1 MRDSGAASSVGPAAH
16 ADSRVVAGSTPGEW
30 IATPPHLGSYLPG
43 DVTMLLTEL
52 SGEGLELPT
61 DVREGLM
68 QGGGHYAETL
78 PIEYEPTAEYEALF
92 ERLLA
97 QSALR
102 IAQLT
107 SVLAQRILAEA
118 TNEPVLVSLAR
129 AGTPVGVL
137 LRRALLLAGVDAP
150 HYTVSIVRE
159 RGLDPRALEYLSERY
174 APERIVFVD
183 GWTGKGAIQWELQE
197 ALDQHFAASGVRIP
211 SRLAVL
217 TDPAHV
223 AELAASRE
231 DELIPSACLNST
243 VSGLLSR
250 TIIRPD
256 LLPPGSFHGVRVYRE
271 FAPRDRSRHYVD
283 VVAEHLANLPYWPQ
297 AQLRNEAAEL
307 APADGR
313 GLREVQAVQAEF
325 GIENVHRVKPG
336 IGETTRVLLRRL
348 PEAIVVDPAKADRLD
363 HILMLARDRG
373 VPVVERPSQVY
384 ACFGLIEDKAQ

>member
-1 MRDSGAASSVGPAAH
+1 LPLEPTIDGAPLMQ
-16 ADSRVVAGSTPGEW
+16 PGDPSW
-30 IATPPHLGSYLPG
+30 IDTPPHLGSYEPS
-43 DVTMLLTEL
+43 DVTMLLSEIAA
-52 SGEGLELPT
+52 SAELELPT
-61 DVREGLM
+61 EVREGLM

-92 ERLLA
+92 EQLLA
-97 QSALR
+97 KSAPRMAL
-102 IAQLT
+102 LT
-107 SVLAQRILAEA
+107 QVLARRIVAEA
-118 TNEPVLVSLAR
+118 TPEPVLVSLAR

-137 LRRALLLAGVDAP
+137 LRRALLVDGIDAP

-159 RGLDPRALEYLSERY
+159 RGLDPRALEYLTQRY
-174 APERIVFVD
+174 APERLVFVD

-197 ALDQHFAASGVRIP
+197 ALDLHEQTTGIRIP
-211 SRLAVL
+211 ARLAVL

-223 AELAASRE
+223 AELCASRE

-256 LLPPGSFHGVRVYRE
+256 LLPPGSFHGARVYRE
-271 FAPRDRSRHYVD
+271 FAPRDKSRAYVD
-283 VVAEHLANLPYWPQ
+283 AV
-297 AQLRNEAAEL
+297 EAAFGDAASVDAGVRATGGL

-313 GLREVQAVQAEF
+313 GLREVRAVQAEY

-348 PEAIVVDPAKADRLD
+348 PQGIVVDPRHAGRLD

-373 VPVVERPSQVY
+373 VPIHERTSDVY

>member
-1 MRDSGAASSVGPAAH
+1 MLPDATSGAPAAH
-16 ADSRVVAGSTPGEW
+16 RV
-30 IATPPHLGSYLPG
+30 ATPPHLGSYDPA
-43 DVTMLLTEL
+43 DVTMLLHEID
-52 SGEGLELPT
+52 GAGLELPT
-61 DVREGLM
+61 EEREKLM
-68 QGGGHYAETL
+68 QGGGHYAESL

-92 ERLLA
+92 EGLLA
-97 QSALR
+97 THAER
-102 IAQLT
+102 IALQT
-107 SVLAQRILAEA
+107 QMLAKRILDEA
-118 TNEPVLVSLAR
+118 TPTPVLVSLAR
-129 AGTPVGVL
+129 AGTPVGVV
-137 LRRALLLAGVDAP
+137 LRRALALVGVDAP
-150 HYTVSIVRE
+150 HYTVSIVRD
-159 RGLDPRALEYLSERY
+159 RGLDPVALAYLGERY

-197 ALDQHFAASGVRIP
+197 ALDAYEEESGVRIP

-223 AELAASRE
+223 AELCASRE

-271 FAPRDRSRHYVD
+271 FAPRDVSRRYVD
-283 VVAEHLANLPYWPQ
+283 TVSGFFVDPASVASPTD
-297 AQLRNEAAEL
+297 L

-313 GLREVQAVQAEF
+313 GLREVQQVQAEF

-348 PEAIVVDPAKADRLD
+348 PQGIVVDPRHAHRLD
-363 HILMLARDRG
+363 HVLMLARDRG
-373 VPVVERPSQVY
+373 VPVIERENAVY

>member
-1 MRDSGAASSVGPAAH
+1 
-16 ADSRVVAGSTPGEW
+16 
-30 IATPPHLGSYLPG
+30 
-43 DVTMLLTEL
+43 MLLTEIA
-52 SGEGLELPT
+52 GAGLELPT
-61 DVREGLM
+61 EQREQLM

-97 QSALR
+97 ESADR
-102 IAQLT
+102 IALLT
-107 SVLAQRILAEA
+107 RVLARRIASEA
-118 TNEPVLVSLAR
+118 TAQPVLVSLAR

-137 LRRALLLAGVDAP
+137 LRRALLLDGIDAP

-159 RGLDPRALEYLSERY
+159 RGLDPRALKYLTERY

-197 ALDQHFAASGVRIP
+197 ALDLHFEQHGIRIP

-223 AELAASRE
+223 AELTASRE

-256 LLPPGSFHGVRVYRE
+256 LTGPEAFHGVRVYRE
-271 FAPRDRSRHYVD
+271 FAPRDVSRHYVD
-283 VVAEHLANLPYWPQ
+283 VIAGRFAAAGAGEAGDPEYWLQAGLREAEH
-297 AQLRNEAAEL
+297 L

-313 GLREVQAVQAEF
+313 GLREVQAVQAEY

-348 PEAIVVDPAKADRLD
+348 PEGIVVDPRHAGRLD
-363 HILMLARDRG
+363 HVLMLARDRG
-373 VPVVERPSQVY
+373 VPVHERTNAVY

>member
-1 MRDSGAASSVGPAAH
+1 MS
-16 ADSRVVAGSTPGEW
+16 
-30 IATPPHLGSYLPG
+30 TPPHLGSYDPA
-43 DVTMLLTEL
+43 DVTMLLTEI
-52 SGEGLELPT
+52 SGDGLELPT
-61 DVREGLM
+61 EVRESLM

-92 ERLLA
+92 EQLLTSHA
-97 QSALR
+97 AR
-102 IAQLT
+102 IALQT
-107 SVLAQRILAEA
+107 QVLARRIIEEA
-118 TNEPVLVSLAR
+118 TPAPVLVSLAR

-137 LRRALLLAGVDAP
+137 LRRALLREGIDAP
-150 HYTVSIVRE
+150 HFTVSIVRE
-159 RGLDPRALEYLSERY
+159 RGLDPVALQYLTERFD
-174 APERIVFVD
+174 PERIVFVD

-197 ALDQHFAASGVRIP
+197 ALDEHAAATGARIP

-223 AELAASRE
+223 AELCASRE
-231 DELIPSACLNST
+231 DELVPSACLNST

-256 LLPPGSFHGVRVYRE
+256 LLPAGSFHGVRVYRE
-271 FAPRDRSRHYVD
+271 FAERDVSRRYVDEVSRHFAD
-283 VVAEHLANLPYWPQ
+283 APTWAEALA
-297 AQLRNEAAEL
+297 ASRDL

-325 GIENVHRVKPG
+325 GIDNVHRVKPG

-348 PEAIVVDPAKADRLD
+348 PQGIVVDPRHTHRLD
-363 HILMLARDRG
+363 HILLLARDRG
-373 VPVVERPSQVY
+373 VPVIERENSVY